1 MINPFSTTRA
11 DRRSTAQR
19 LLHKELEQLPD
30 DERQVV
36 ERFIERGSVARNI
49 QREVLQSRS
58 LGERVAD
65 RVAKIGGSWSFILT
79 FLFGLV
85 VWMVVNTFFLLN
97 AFDPYPYILLNLVL
111 SCLAAIQAP
120 IIMMSQ
126 NRQAD
131 VDRLQAQHDYEV
143 NIKSEL
149 EIMQVHEKLDHLREQ
164 DWAMLVALQNQQIE
178 LLNCLLERV
187 TRNDTA
193 ARNHHNAHTT
203 GGTP

>member
-1 MINPFSTTRA
+1 MINPFSSSRM
-11 DRRSTAQR
+11 DRRNTAQR

-30 DERQVV
+30 EERQVV

-49 QREVLQSRS
+49 QREVRQSRS

-85 VWMVVNTFFLLN
+85 VWMVANTYVLLN

-126 NRQAD
+126 TRQAD

-164 DWAMLVALQNQQIE
+164 DWAMLVALQNQQIA
-178 LLNCLLERV
+178 LLNTLLERT
-187 TRNDTA
+187 TRRDA
-193 ARNHHNAHTT
+193 VAGHHDNTHPT